1 MHIHSKIIGNFSE
14 DSTGGAATTQ
24 LRITQWTAYKL
35 MKKQGHQAANSVGE
49 DQVCMSSMFN
59 DPSTIDYV
67 FRIPPF
73 QGGCGTAGP
82 MDWEKLQ

>member
-1 MHIHSKIIGNFSE
+1 MFHVCTFTARLLGILVRISLGW
-14 DSTGGAATTQ
+14 
-24 LRITQWTAYKL
+24 ITQRTAYKL

-49 DQVCMSSMFN
+49 DQVCMSSTFN